1 MAKKTEAKADKNEA
15 EKVTTVETTVV
26 ETEKVAKK
34 VSFRDSKT
42 SGKPDVAEKKPAG
55 TTGKAGSKK
64 SVADKK
70 ERVDSTQSDDASI
83 EISSSRNKEMKE
95 FTVEEKLSMLYK
107 LQTVVSE
114 IDKIKTLR
122 GELPLEVQD
131 LEDEIAGLKTR
142 LDKYQGEIQEQ
153 ENNVLAQRNK
163 ISESKLLIERYKS
176 QLDQVRNNREF
187 DNLSKEVEF
196 QELEVEYSEKKIRE
210 FNVAIKQKKE
220 SISGFKEI
228 LDGRKIDLEQKKKE
242 LHEIVTETRHEEEK
256 LRDKVKILE
265 ENIESRLLNAFRRI
279 RKGARNGLAVV
290 NIERDACGGCF
301 NKIPPQK
308 QLDIKLHKKIIVCE
322 YCGRIMIDP
331 ELANIQ

>member
-1 MAKKTEAKADKNEA
+1 MAKTAEAKANDKIEA
-15 EKVTTVETTVV
+15 EKVI
-26 ETEKVAKK
+26 KK
-34 VSFRDSKT
+34 VSLKDAKSANKQE
-42 SGKPDVAEKKPAG
+42 VAEKKPAV
-55 TTGKAGSKK
+55 TAKKTASKK
-64 SVADKK
+64 VAVDKK
-70 ERVDSTQSDDASI
+70 EMIDTALIEASLV
-83 EISSSRNKEMKE
+83 ETAFPKNKEMKE
-95 FTVEEKLSMLYK
+95 FTVEEKLSMLFK
-107 LQTVVSE
+107 LQSVVSE

-142 LDKYQGEIQEQ
+142 LEKFQVEILDQ
-153 ENNVLAQRNK
+153 ENNVAAHKNK
-163 ISESKLLIERYKS
+163 ISESKLLIEKYKS

-196 QELEVEYSEKKIRE
+196 QELEVEFAEKKIKE
-210 FNVAIKQKKE
+210 FNAAIKQKKE
-220 SISGFKEI
+220 SISGFKDI

-242 LHEIVTETRHEEEK
+242 LQEIVTETRHEEEK
-256 LRDKVKILE
+256 LRDKAKLIE
-265 ENIESRLLNAFRRI
+265 ENIEIRLLNAFKRI

-331 ELANIQ
+331 ELANTQ